1 MTTNFYHA
9 LIASGLLLLSYAC
22 SPTKDIHQGLT
33 RHPASL
39 AYLYD
44 TPPARQQS
52 SLSVGLQSVEVDPL
66 PPTGQLEETK
76 KSVLPLLVYN
86 SWKHEFIYNL
96 GQASVQEDM
105 NTFIQNSWIAE
116 SHRSGLYPPSTSAAT
131 DFSLEIA
138 VDSVYARG
146 PYWAEGLFVFAFII
160 WSHSEWERAGPGIAY
175 SHCTYRLKKGDE
187 VVLEG
192 STESKQNSEPLTD
205 QAKTLHKLRNYY
217 TTYLVESLSLTFK
230 DNITQVVTQVNRY
243 LRDNHSETIE
253 PRSAAAQQASLAKAS
268 TVAPVPQAK
277 VILYRRRKK
286 QQDKP
291 VSVQLND
298 STVATLLPNAYH
310 ELSVPVH
317 ATELCVDGTCVSV
330 VPSARSTSYVECG
343 LSAKEKGQT
352 HLEVVKAKVGSFYV
366 RQIQHLQTKR

>member
-1 MTTNFYHA
+1 MTTNFYYT
-9 LIASGLLLLSYAC
+9 LIASALLLLSYAC

-44 TPPARQQS
+44 TPPASQQS
-52 SLSVGLQSVEVDPL
+52 SLTVGLQSVKVDPL

-76 KSVLPLLVYN
+76 KSVLPLLLYN
-86 SWKHEFIYNL
+86 SWKHEFIYTL

-105 NTFIQNSWIAE
+105 SAFVRDSWLAE
-116 SHRSGLYPPSTSAAT
+116 SHRSGLYPPSTSAET

-138 VDSVYARG
+138 VDSIYARG

-160 WSHSEWERAGPGIAY
+160 WTHSEWERAGPGIAY
-175 SHCTYRLKKGDE
+175 SHCTYRLKKGNK
-187 VVLEG
+187 VLLEG
-192 STESKQNSEPLTD
+192 ATESKRNSEPLTD
-205 QAKTLHKLRNYY
+205 QAQTLQKLRNYY

-230 DNITQVVTQVNRY
+230 DNITHIVTQVNRY
-243 LRDNHSETIE
+243 LRDNHSETIKT
-253 PRSAAAQQASLAKAS
+253 RSAAAQQASLAKAS

-291 VSVQLND
+291 VSIHLGD
-298 STVATLLPNAYH
+298 SAVATLMPNTYH
-310 ELSVPVH
+310 ELSVPLH

-330 VPSARSTSYVECG
+330 VPSARSTSYLECS
-343 LSAKEKGQT
+343 LSTQEEAT

-366 RQIQHLQTKR
+366 KQIEHFQTER